1 MSRETLISEGRTYA
15 RKKPG
20 ESFRSYAC
28 AYCRR
33 LISYTTVQKKRS
45 PEMHFIGIHCKPCG
59 HAIPRRAC
67 PLFAKRYQP
76 KRRGLRK

>member
-20 ESFRSYAC
+20 ESFRAYAC

-33 LISYTTVQKKRS
+33 LISWATVQPKRS
-45 PEMHFIGIHCKPCG
+45 PNSLYIGIHCKPCG
-59 HAIPRRAC
+59 HALPRSAC
-67 PLFAKRYQP
+67 PLFSKRYQP
-76 KRRGLRK
+76 KRRGWRK

>member
-15 RKKPG
+15 RKQPG
-20 ESFRSYAC
+20 ESFRAYAC
-28 AYCRR
+28 AFCRH
-33 LISYTTVQKKRS
+33 LISYTTVQPKRN
-45 PEMHFIGIHCKPCG
+45 PEMNYLGIHCARCG
-59 HAIPRRAC
+59 YALPRRAC